1 MIIKVLGIIIANMA
15 GAVTML
21 KQAQRVIPT
30 AKPRGVPIDIDAGYE
45 RVMAR
50 YPRIMARLGE

>member
-1 MIIKVLGIIIANMA
+1 MIIKVLGRIIAVMA
-15 GAVTML
+15 GAVTKL
-21 KQAQRVIPT
+21 KQAQRVLPT

-45 RVMAR
+45 RVIAR